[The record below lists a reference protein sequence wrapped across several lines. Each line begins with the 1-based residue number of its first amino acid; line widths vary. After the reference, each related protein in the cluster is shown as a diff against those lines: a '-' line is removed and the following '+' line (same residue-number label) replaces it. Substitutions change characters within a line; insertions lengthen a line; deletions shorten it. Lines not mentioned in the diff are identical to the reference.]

1 MLDCG
6 TAEDFNF
13 DRFKQEINKH
23 HKESLKKSVRFTQE
37 ED

>member
-6 TAEDFNF
+6 TAEDFDF
-13 DRFKQEINKH
+13 DQFKQDINRH
-23 HKESLKKSVRFTQE
+23 HRESLKKSVRFTVE